1 MVDSESIKSSTD
13 AMQDGGISKVISTSD
28 DKEITPCTL
37 EKGLQSDAQEC
48 AVDSDAQSLSNQTNL
63 LTTRQLMIALPALSL
78 SLFVS
83 FIDQTS
89 ISTSIPALSADLNA
103 GSSTSWVG
111 GSFLIASTAF
121 QLINGRLSDIFG
133 RKICLLVCLGLL
145 ATGDLLCGFATSANM
160 LFVFRAIA
168 GIGAGGVNSVAM
180 IIVSDITTLESR
192 GKYQGILGAVI
203 ALANGTGPFLGGV
216 LVEKASWRWVFWIIP
231 PLTVPAILIIWAF
244 LPLKHDS
251 GEYMKKIGRI
261 DFIGVILNIGAV
273 LMILIPV
280 SGGGLTYAWNS
291 AFVIAMII
299 CGGLLAVVFL
309 LYEWKFAKIPIMPLH
324 ITLYPSCGLLYF
336 QNFFTGLVFF
346 GNFFYLP
353 IYFQSIRG
361 YTAIESGALLL
372 PLIIAT
378 SCSSLIAGQIMSR
391 TGYYKLVIVAG
402 FMIWSI
408 GGGLK
413 CLYHR
418 HTPLRTLIASGIV
431 EGIGVGFTL
440 QPTLVAILAN
450 SRQTDRAVA
459 TGLRNFVR
467 TIGGSTGLAVSGA
480 ILNNTLR
487 TKLSGLSFITPAL
500 LDTLSSSTYGLSSL
514 GLTAEEKNSVLDAY
528 MAGLEHIYL
537 LYVCSTG
544 LNLLISIFIRDTS
557 LIKKAAVDVQDEEDA
572 AAAAG
577 AETQNK
583 I

>member
-1 MVDSESIKSSTD
+1 MVGSESIKSSTD
-13 AMQDGGISKVISTSD
+13 ATQDGGISKVISSSD

-133 RKICLLVCLGLL
+133 RKICLLACLGLL

-231 PLTVPAILIIWAF
+231 PLTAPAMLIIWIF

-251 GEYMKKIGRI
+251 GEYMKKIRRI

-291 AFVIAMII
+291 AFVIAMML
-299 CGGLLAVVFL
+299 CGGFLAVVFL
-309 LYEWKFAKIPIMPLH
+309 FYEWKFAKIPIMPLH

-378 SCSSLIAGQIMSR
+378 SGSSLVAGQIMSR

-402 FMIWSI
+402 FMVWSI

-413 CLYHR
+413 CLFHR
-418 HTPLRTLIASGIV
+418 HTSLRILIVSGIV
-431 EGIGVGFTL
+431 EGLGVGFTL

-487 TKLSGLSFITPAL
+487 TKLSGLSFITPTL

-514 GLTAEEKNSVLDAY
+514 GLTSEEKNTVLDAY

-544 LNLLISIFIRDTS
+544 LNLLISILIRDTS
-557 LIKKAAVDVQDEEDA
+557 LIKKSAADVQDEEDA

-577 AETQNK
+577 AETENK
-583 I
+583 